1 MLINL
6 LPHRTEVQPHQR
18 ARCLQEL
25 GVGVLAGLLLGAL
38 VGVWQTYQASE
49 VASSNAALQ
58 ARISEAAALETP
70 LATLNQQGSQVQA
83 QLQVMQA
90 IQDRRSGAAH
100 VAALWVPEL
109 PEGVV
114 MQSLRQEG
122 GKVWL
127 QGLAS
132 DPQRVSDWL
141 QQLNAHTHAELL
153 EIKAAPWRWGR
164 HASATVSRFSV
175 RLSPLLNASNTTDTS
190 NTSKTPKTPKTPNP
204 LK

>member
-1 MLINL
+1 VLINL
-6 LPHRTEVQPHQR
+6 LPHRTEAQPHQR

-25 GVGVLAGLLLGAL
+25 GVGVLAGLLLGGL
-38 VGVWQTYQASE
+38 VWVWQTHQASE

-58 ARISEAAALETP
+58 ARINEAAGLEAQLAALHR
-70 LATLNQQGSQVQA
+70 QGTQVHT

-90 IQDRRSGAAH
+90 LQDRRSGAAH
-100 VAALWVPEL
+100 VAGLWVPEL
-109 PEGVV
+109 PVGVV

-122 GKVWL
+122 DKVWL
-127 QGLAS
+127 QGLAI

-175 RLSPLLNASNTTDTS
+175 RLSPLPNTRDTRDTS
-190 NTSKTPKTPKTPNP
+190 NTSNISKAPNP

>member
-6 LPHRTEVQPHQR
+6 LPHRTEAQPHQR

-25 GVGVLAGLLLGAL
+25 GVGVLAGLLLGGL
-38 VGVWQTYQASE
+38 VWVWQTHQASE

-58 ARISEAAALETP
+58 ARINEAAGLEAQLAALHR
-70 LATLNQQGSQVQA
+70 QGTQVHT

-90 IQDRRSGAAH
+90 LQDRRSGAAH
-100 VAALWVPEL
+100 VAGLWVPEL
-109 PEGVV
+109 PVGVV

-122 GKVWL
+122 DKVWL
-127 QGLAS
+127 QGLAI

-175 RLSPLLNASNTTDTS
+175 RLSPLPNTRDTRDTS
-190 NTSKTPKTPKTPNP
+190 NTSNISKAPNP